1 MKFYNLHDQ
10 IKETMTHSE
19 KLTAIRSLMKEQGVD
34 GYIIPSSDP
43 HISEYLPDRYKCI
56 AWTSG
61 FTGSAGTLVITQ
73 DFAGLWTDTRY
84 FVQANEQLA
93 GSGFELVKLKVQG
106 NAEYADWLGEHLTKG
121 AKVAFDGNLASL
133 LVAQSVQQI
142 LKPLDIVV
150 DGHVDLLSPLWEG
163 RPALPLAK
171 AYLLA
176 DTTTGQSTK
185 SKLAAVRTVLAKNRA
200 QAHLVSSLD
209 DLAWLLNIRGRDVPC
224 NPVVLGFVYVT
235 ADEAILY
242 IETAKL
248 DSETVINLEASGV
261 TVKPYEEVYAQVSNL
276 AVESI
281 LIDPKRT
288 CFAIYDSIPSGVK
301 IIEKINP
308 SASLKAIKNE
318 VEIGHTRETMIN
330 DGVAMTKFFKW
341 LESAVPAGGES
352 EISIAARLQEFRE
365 EQPGF
370 NDISF
375 GTIAGYLDHGALPHY
390 SASKESNYDLK
401 TSGLLLVDSGGQYQT
416 GTTDITR
423 VVSLGNITQEEK
435 EDYTTVLKGTIEG
448 SQAIYPQGSK
458 GYQIDAIT
466 RRPIWATLRN
476 YGHGTGHGVGF
487 FLNVHEGPQTF
498 NAANIDVAIEAGMI
512 SSIEP
517 GLYREGKHGIRIEN
531 LVLSK
536 HAGSSIFGEF
546 MDFETLTICYI
557 ATDLVDK
564 TLLDQQHINWLNQYN
579 QWVYDKLEG
588 RLNDDEK
595 AWLKTKTQAI

>member
-1 MKFYNLHDQ
+1 MR
-10 IKETMTHSE
+10 ETMTHLE
-19 KLTAIRSLMKEQGVD
+19 KLTAIRSLMKDQGID

-93 GSGFELVKLKVQG
+93 GTGFELVKLKIQG
-106 NAEYADWLGEHLTKG
+106 NAEYADWLGEHLAPG
-121 AKVAFDGNLASL
+121 SKVAFDGNLASL

-142 LKPLDIVV
+142 LAPFHMVV
-150 DGHVDLLSPLWEG
+150 DGHVDLLSTLWEG
-163 RPALPLAK
+163 RPELPVAQ

-176 DTTTGQSTK
+176 DTTTGQSTP
-185 SKLAAVRTVLAKNRA
+185 SKLAAVRAVLAKSNA
-200 QAHLVSSLD
+200 QAHLISSLD

-235 ADEAILY
+235 ATEAILY
-242 IETAKL
+242 IEPAKL
-248 DSETVINLEASGV
+248 NAETVTNLEVSGV
-261 TVKPYEEVYAQVSNL
+261 TVKPYADVYAQVSNL
-276 AVESI
+276 AVSSI

-288 CFAIYDSIPSGVK
+288 CFAIYDAIPSSVT
-301 IIEKINP
+301 IIEKLNP
-308 SASLKAIKNE
+308 STSLKAIKNE
-318 VEIGHTRETMIN
+318 VEIAHTRETMIN

-341 LESAVPAGGES
+341 LETAVPQGGES
-352 EISIAARLQEFRE
+352 EISIAARLQEFRA

-375 GTIAGYLDHGALPHY
+375 GTIAGYLEHGALPHY
-390 SASKESNYDLK
+390 SATEESNYTLK
-401 TSGLLLVDSGGQYQT
+401 PKGLLLVDSGGQYQT

-423 VVSLGNITQEEK
+423 VVSLGEITAEER
-435 EDYTTVLKGTIEG
+435 EDYTIVLKGTIEG
-448 SQAIYPQGSK
+448 SQAIYPVGSK

-466 RRPIWATLRN
+466 RRPIWATGRN

-487 FLNVHEGPQTF
+487 FLNVHEGPHTF
-498 NAANIDVAIEAGMI
+498 NSANIDVAIEAGMI

-531 LVLSK
+531 LVLSR
-536 HAGSSIFGEF
+536 HADSTIFGDF

-564 TLLDQQHINWLNQYN
+564 TLLEQQHIDWLNRYN
-579 QWVYDKLEG
+579 QWVFEKLEG
-588 RLNDDEK
+588 RLNAEEK
-595 AWLKTKTQAI
+595 AWLKNKTQAI